1 MKHWAVVCAVV
12 ALLNGCGGGGGGSS
26 SPPPVV
32 GANVLTVTIG
42 QSKVC
47 RNANELCTQ
56 VTVCQP
62 GTSTC
67 QTISDILVD
76 IGSTGLRIFGSIP
89 KPPLSQEVDA
99 QGNPIGECAFFA
111 DGTAFWGPVQRA
123 AVVLGGEP
131 AVTVPIQVIAP
142 TFAGQSSG
150 QNPCNAPVDSTPADS
165 LFNGILGIGLFAQD
179 CGSTCATQS
188 NNSLYF
194 SCVIATSI
202 CTGTTVS
209 LANQVQNPVMLLP
222 VDNNGAIISLPAV
235 SSAGAHSISGSLILG
250 IGTAGN
256 NSPPAGVSV
265 LTAPSG
271 FVTTDYKGTS
281 YTQSVIDTGS
291 NGYFFPDPNLR
302 VCPSLPDFYCPQPS
316 PANLSATLSGANN
329 NQATISFQ
337 VADTENLVQT
347 GNAAFN
353 NLGGPFSTFIWGIPF
368 FLGRTTYVA
377 FEGQTSSLGT
387 GPLLAF

>member
-1 MKHWAVVCAVV
+1 MKHWVVVCAVV
-12 ALLNGCGGGGGGSS
+12 ALLTGCGGGGGGNS
-26 SPPPVV
+26 SPPSVA

-42 QSKVC
+42 QSNVC
-47 RNANELCTQ
+47 RNVNELCTQ
-56 VTVCQP
+56 VTICQP

-76 IGSTGLRIFGSIP
+76 IGSTGLRIFGSVLT
-89 KPPLSQEVDA
+89 PPLLQEVDA

-111 DGTAFWGPVQRA
+111 DGTTFWGPVQRA
-123 AVVLGGEP
+123 AVVLGDEP
-131 AVTVPIQVIAP
+131 AVSVPIQVIAP
-142 TFAGQSSG
+142 TFAGQSSSR
-150 QNPCNAPVDSTPADS
+150 NPCHNNALESDPAVAF
-165 LFNGILGIGLFAQD
+165 FNGILGIGLFAQD
-179 CGSTCATQS
+179 CGLACTTP
-188 NNSLYF
+188 NPNTLYF
-194 SCVIATSI
+194 SCVIATSS

-209 LANQVQNPVMLLP
+209 LADQVQNPAMLLP
-222 VDNNGAIISLPAV
+222 SDNNGAIISLPAV
-235 SSAGAHSISGSLILG
+235 SSTGAHSISGSLILG

-265 LTAPSG
+265 LTATSG

-281 YTQSVIDTGS
+281 YPQSVIDTGS
-291 NGYFFPDPNLR
+291 NGYFFPDSTLNGN
-302 VCPSLPDFYCPQPS
+302 VCGSFYCPPS
-316 PANLSATLSGANN
+316 LVNLNATLVGANG
-329 NQATISFQ
+329 NQPNIAFQ
-337 VADTENLVQT
+337 IANASNLFKT

-368 FLGRTTYVA
+368 FLGRTTYVG